1 MLSFT
6 INWCYEKLV
15 NIVKP
20 FAMRHSNKIITIFF
34 LYNYYLAIID
44 DFCKRYNIHLRKST
58 KLVVPT
64 DPNYFSKFFYYT
76 MVSADSADSANTKD
90 KVKQEYY
97 LYYET
102 NTDMYMPISNSD
114 NTTVHMYTTPDH
126 ILCYLTDREM
136 PEKDQITKSRAKFIN
151 IVYSNP
157 VINNPLTL
165 RLDHRYMTTENE
177 ILNASHVLYLLRTEY
192 ENTEYVFD
200 LTYEIKIVDSNLN
213 VIVIKSDQWL
223 QLTDVRPG
231 YTIKTNSNE

>member
-1 MLSFT
+1 MISFT

-15 NIVKP
+15 DIVKP
-20 FAMRHSNKIITIFF
+20 FAIRHSNKIITIFF
-34 LYNYYLAIID
+34 LYNYYLAIVH
-44 DFCKRYNIHLRKST
+44 DFCERYNIRLRKST

-64 DPNYFSKFFYYT
+64 EPNYFSKFFYYT
-76 MVSADSADSANTKD
+76 MVSADSADNK
-90 KVKQEYY
+90 KYY

-102 NTDMYMPISNSD
+102 NTNAYMPISHADNS
-114 NTTVHMYTTPDH
+114 TVHMYTTPDH
-126 ILCYLTDREM
+126 ILCYLTDREI
-136 PEKDQITKSRAKFIN
+136 PEQDQITRSRAKFIN
-151 IVYSNP
+151 VVYSNP

-165 RLDHRYMTTENE
+165 RIDHRYMTTGNE

-200 LTYEIKIVDSNLN
+200 LTYELKIVDSNLN

-231 YTIKTNSNE
+231 YIIKTNSNE